1 MFYDEGHYLT
11 HVLPKDFSWRELP
24 EEFWWNYR
32 KGIVAPKA
40 LKLMISLTKKVRRG
54 SASHTGKSMLLII
67 EVILR
72 LNIAVAL
79 KFITVITMVIFKLTR
94 CVNETLT

>member
-1 MFYDEGHYLT
+1 MELQKRDRCTQSSEID
-11 HVLPKDFSWRELP
+11 DFLD
-24 EEFWWNYR
+24 
-32 KGIVAPKA
+32 
-40 LKLMISLTKKVRRG
+40 KKVRRG

-79 KFITVITMVIFKLTR
+79 KSITVITMVIFKLTR
-94 CVNETLT
+94 CVNETLTYAL